1 MGSSLS
7 TEDEWLS
14 TAVGQLSPRFSEFG
28 EGMLKGEVEP
38 VVKQSLEKNK
48 KGPKGSIL
56 PSLDFQ
62 FTKTDF
68 GTIPPK
74 ISNMKT
80 HKVDPEDMDGGTTRS
95 IVIDFDVEYLG
106 DCDIHVSLMGI
117 GSGVRDIQLSGRARL
132 TLKPTTGKCLPFIGG
147 MQLCFLDQ
155 PDFNFD
161 LEGLADICDW
171 SFLRRKIRKS
181 LDEDISKRIVYPN
194 KVLIPMAGSA
204 MDPMAV
210 KAFEPMGALGV
221 RMVRGSGLPKKS
233 GMRTLIGQHKPDAYA
248 KIRVG
253 ATVYETDV
261 VKNNTDPE
269 WHEKWFNFLLERR
282 EGHKIR
288 IDLFDEDSFSK
299 DDYLGKVLANVED
312 YIGNE
317 SGENEEGITMTL
329 EDDPLQNS
337 SKHPTPISGDITFQ
351 LRWRPFVTSP
361 ADLND
366 GPNVIL
372 LTIFLYSCN
381 NLMEFEDGS
390 KIEGNDGIP
399 EENQVVIKI
408 LGGTGSQ
415 VKKSQIVKNTQ
426 HPNYEEGFTFILS
439 DTWADCTAEI
449 SILENSSGGSF
460 GTFTLPVSAL
470 IRCQIKREVQS
481 IVEEKPVQTITLSAN
496 IKFA

>member
-1 MGSSLS
+1 MGSTVS
-7 TEDEWLS
+7 TEEEWV
-14 TAVGQLSPRFSEFG
+14 TEAMGQLSPRFSEFG
-28 EGMLKGEVEP
+28 ESMLKGEVEP
-38 VVKQSLEKNK
+38 VVKNSLHKNNK
-48 KGPKGSIL
+48 DPKGNSL
-56 PSLDFQ
+56 SSLDFQ

-181 LDEDISKRIVYPN
+181 LDEDIAKRIVYPN
-194 KVLIPMAGSA
+194 KILIPMTGSA

-221 RMVRGSGLPKKS
+221 RMLRGSGLPKKS
-233 GMRTLIGQHKPDAYA
+233 GLRTLIGQHKPDAYA

-253 ATVYETDV
+253 ATMYETEV
-261 VKNNTDPE
+261 VKNTTDPE
-269 WHEKWFNFLLERR
+269 WDGKWYDFLLERR
-282 EGHKIR
+282 QGHKLR
-288 IDLFDEDSFSK
+288 IDMFDEDSFSK
-299 DDYLGKVLANVED
+299 DDYLGKVLVNIED
-312 YIGNE
+312 YVGND
-317 SGENEEGITMTL
+317 SGEGDEGITMVL

-337 SKHPTPISGDITFQ
+337 SNDPTPISGDISFE
-351 LRWRPFVTSP
+351 LRWRPFLTSP
-361 ADLND
+361 DSFEN
-366 GPNVIL
+366 GPNIVL
-372 LTIFLYSCN
+372 LTVFLYSCN
-381 NLMEFEDGS
+381 NLMEFADGS
-390 KIEGNDGIP
+390 KIEENEGIP
-399 EENQVVIKI
+399 EENQVVIQI
-408 LGGTGSQ
+408 TGQ
-415 VKKSQIVKNTQ
+415 PKKSQIVKNTQ

-439 DTWADCTAEI
+439 DNWAECTAEV
-449 SILENSSGGSF
+449 SIVENSSGGLF
-460 GTFTLPVSAL
+460 GTFLMPLSSLVEQQIRRKCLP
-470 IRCQIKREVQS
+470 
-481 IVEEKPVQTITLSAN
+481 IVEEKPVQTITVSAN
-496 IKFA
+496 LRFA